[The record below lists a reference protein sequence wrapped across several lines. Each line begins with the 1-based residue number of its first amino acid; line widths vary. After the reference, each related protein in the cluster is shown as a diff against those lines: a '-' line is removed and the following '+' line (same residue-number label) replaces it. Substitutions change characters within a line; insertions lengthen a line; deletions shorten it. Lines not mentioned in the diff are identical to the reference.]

1 MKRWGIFLTVGLS
14 AIVLVAVGGFW
25 LMQSGNLPMNAVLAA
40 DGETLSAAQ
49 QESGVAQEP
58 IQLVTRNNGRIE
70 VDGRVVPAVRSELSM
85 PVSGVVAELLVAEG
99 DSVEAGQPLLRLRS
113 QQQAIA
119 VTQAAA
125 QLRQAEARLAEL
137 SAGARTEDLQT
148 ALAGLVAAQARL
160 ARLEETG
167 PKDIAAAEAN
177 LAAAQAS
184 LQRVYEGAS
193 EQLVIAA
200 RADLANA
207 EAFRSQAQAAYD
219 RVRDRADV
227 GMLPESVQLQ
237 QATNAYNAALAR
249 LEDLQRGAAASD
261 VNAATAQVRRAQAQV
276 EALRV
281 AFPSDVIVAKSDVQ
295 RAQAQFD
302 LLSAG
307 NRTETIAV
315 AEAEVA
321 LAQARLEQAQAVL
334 ADTELRAPFAGT
346 VAALNV
352 AVGEQAAAGVPVLQL
367 ADLTRWQIETEDL
380 TELSVVDIAEGA
392 DVRIVFDAIPGLE
405 KNGKVMRVR
414 PIGEDRRGDIVYTV
428 IVDPADQDSRLLWN
442 MTAVVNIEA
451 K

>member
-1 MKRWGIFLTVGLS
+1 
-14 AIVLVAVGGFW
+14 
-25 LMQSGNLPMNAVLAA
+25 
-40 DGETLSAAQ
+40 
-49 QESGVAQEP
+49 
-58 IQLVTRNNGRIE
+58 
-70 VDGRVVPAVRSELSM
+70 
-85 PVSGVVAELLVAEG
+85 
-99 DSVEAGQPLLRLRS
+99 
-113 QQQAIA
+113 
-119 VTQAAA
+119 
-125 QLRQAEARLAEL
+125 
-137 SAGARTEDLQT
+137 
-148 ALAGLVAAQARL
+148 
-160 ARLEETG
+160 
-167 PKDIAAAEAN
+167 
-177 LAAAQAS
+177 
-184 LQRVYEGAS
+184 
-193 EQLVIAA
+193 
-200 RADLANA
+200 
-207 EAFRSQAQAAYD
+207 
-219 RVRDRADV
+219 
-227 GMLPESVQLQ
+227 MLPESVQLQ
-237 QATNAYNAALAR
+237 QATNAFNAAFAR
-249 LEDLQRGAAASD
+249 LEDLQSGAAASD

-428 IVDPADQDSRLLWN
+428 IVDPNDQDNRLLWN
-442 MTAVVNIEA
+442 MTAVVSISA